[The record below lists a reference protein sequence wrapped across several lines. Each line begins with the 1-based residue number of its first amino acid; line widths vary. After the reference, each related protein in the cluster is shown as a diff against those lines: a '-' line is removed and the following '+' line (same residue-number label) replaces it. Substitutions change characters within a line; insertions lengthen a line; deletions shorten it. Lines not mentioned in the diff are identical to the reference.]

1 MLLSE
6 NSFIVLEFVKFEIG
20 GKRWQLEWYIVDNMP
35 KRTQFHNL
43 FDVNELEMNKYKNE
57 ATNHYKNQEKELN
70 SVTCQRVGDE

>member
-1 MLLSE
+1 
-6 NSFIVLEFVKFEIG
+6 
-20 GKRWQLEWYIVDNMP
+20 MP